1 MYIYMYVYIY
11 IYMYVYAAYE
21 HIWYIY
27 IWYVAAFNP
36 TTNNR
41 LRPPDVVPS
50 PNAPSVAVDGLPM
63 SMARPARRWSKSG
76 GSTNK
81 L

>member
-1 MYIYMYVYIY
+1 MYVCT
-11 IYMYVYAAYE
+11 V
-21 HIWYIY
+21 Y

-41 LRPPDVVPS
+41 PRPPDVVPS

-63 SMARPARRWSKSG
+63 SMARPARIWSKSG
-76 GSTNK
+76 GSNNNNDGQ
-81 L
+81 LMIIDGSYDE